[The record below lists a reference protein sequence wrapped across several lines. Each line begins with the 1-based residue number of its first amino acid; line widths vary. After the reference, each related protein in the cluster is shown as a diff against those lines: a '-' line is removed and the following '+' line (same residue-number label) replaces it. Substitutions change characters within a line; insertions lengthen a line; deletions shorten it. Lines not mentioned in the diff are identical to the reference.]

1 MSETEINGLK
11 IRISKVEDWINL
23 SIISGNDIIYTGE
36 INNVVLRDK
45 EELISVVRDIAKMI
59 LEGKAFKL
67 NHSISLDQ
75 ENFEKELVKKL
86 LEQ

>member
-75 ENFEKELVKKL
+75 EHFEKELVKKL